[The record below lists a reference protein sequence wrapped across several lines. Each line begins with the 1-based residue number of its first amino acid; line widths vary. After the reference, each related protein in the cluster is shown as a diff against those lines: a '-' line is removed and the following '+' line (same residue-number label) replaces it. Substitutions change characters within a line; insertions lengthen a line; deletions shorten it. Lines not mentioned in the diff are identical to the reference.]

1 MRRKIIIGL
10 GVLLLIGIVGYFLG
24 AAIVIIALIFLG
36 IGYLIARRRK
46 GGSKG
51 KDVIVRLRR

>member
-46 GGSKG
+46 GGSKA
-51 KDVIVRLRR
+51 RM